1 MAIDPT
7 SSDPFE
13 GPLAEESMAQIYA
26 MLDHA
31 DHAIPILEKWIQVPS
46 FTEITPSMLESAPSG
61 IRFAMIPVFRNW
73 LRKRNREQN
82 APY

>member
-26 MLDHA
+26 MLGDA
-31 DHAIPILEKWIQVPS
+31 DHAIPFSKNGFRFRHSPRSLPRCC
-46 FTEITPSMLESAPSG
+46 ESAPSG